1 MCKSHCVHVAKPVHR
16 LGDERVLSVD
26 LDTSPVDLARKFL
39 AMISRDPLLEQASE
53 PVLLRRDARTVSNG
67 MWPVIERGPIRLW
80 RAVEEARRGWRSAGE
95 PGWSRLGLTV
105 TPSEQWGW
113 IDDPHGEHRWR
124 LS

>member
-1 MCKSHCVHVAKPVHR
+1 MHVAKPVHR

-67 MWPVIERGPIRLW
+67 DVAGDRARAHPAVAGGRG
-80 RAVEEARRGWRSAGE
+80 SA
-95 PGWSRLGLTV
+95 PGVAICR
-105 TPSEQWGW
+105 
-113 IDDPHGEHRWR
+113 
-124 LS
+124 